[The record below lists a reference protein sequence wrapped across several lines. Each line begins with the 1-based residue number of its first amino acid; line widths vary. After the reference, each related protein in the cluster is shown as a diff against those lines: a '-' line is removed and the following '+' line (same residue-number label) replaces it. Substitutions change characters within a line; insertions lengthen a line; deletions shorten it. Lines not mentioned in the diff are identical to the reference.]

1 MKVLVADD
9 DALIRRLLIALLN
22 KLGHE
27 AEVAE
32 NGQAAWKALDTETP
46 PALAILDWV
55 MPGMDGVEVC
65 RRLRASPRKT
75 RTYVLLLSARA
86 EKQEVIAGLDAGADD
101 YLVKPFDPMS
111 LLARL
116 RVAQR
121 IIAYQNELQQNIG
134 EMEELLQ
141 RHNLLGEMF
150 GKKPRLTEASAG
162 IAGRSVS
169 PNVASEKR
177 TPSVVSNERLSEIF
191 ASSFAAVGLGGAG
204 VVTAEKV
211 TQPEGAM
218 FTAWAPLVFIK
229 QGVWMDLLFEAD
241 DASAVAMFE
250 FLLGR
255 IPVSEREL
263 LDFLAET
270 FNLICTAVKTAL
282 GESNISVLV
291 PIISRSIRT
300 DSLTIQPPGSGSVIR
315 HCVSLPDI
323 RGSITVIRQLAPV
336 LQKSL
341 GSLHPFDILAENLP
355 SPGDPKVSLLNQ
367 GVILSERYIEKLSAV
382 ARSAQVDLRVPV
394 IPLSRLAEFFCLGR
408 IRS

>member
-9 DALIRRLLIALLN
+9 DALIRRLLMALLN

-27 AEVAE
+27 VEVAE
-32 NGQAAWKALDTETP
+32 NGLVAWKGL
-46 PALAILDWV
+46 
-55 MPGMDGVEVC
+55 DGVEIC
-65 RRLRASPRKT
+65 RKLRASPRKT
-75 RTYVLLLSARA
+75 RTYVLLLSAKA

-121 IIAYQNELQQNIG
+121 IIAYQGELQQNIG

-150 GKKPRLTEASAG
+150 GKQSRLAEASG
-162 IAGRSVS
+162 GNAGRSVS
-169 PNVASEKR
+169 PNIAPDKR
-177 TPSVVSNERLSEIF
+177 MPSVVSNERLSEIF
-191 ASSFAAVGLGGAG
+191 AASFAAVGFGGAG
-204 VVTAEKV
+204 VVTAETV
-211 TQPEGAM
+211 THAEGAT

-229 QGVWMDLLFEAD
+229 QGVWMDFLFEAD

-270 FNLICTAVKTAL
+270 FNLICAAVKAAL
-282 GESNISVLV
+282 AESNIPALV

-300 DSLTIQPPGSGSVIR
+300 DSLTVQPPARESSRYSRKHNRDPAV
-315 HCVSLPDI
+315 
-323 RGSITVIRQLAPV
+323 
-336 LQKSL
+336 
-341 GSLHPFDILAENLP
+341 
-355 SPGDPKVSLLNQ
+355 SPGSAKVAGIIASL
-367 GVILSERYIEKLSAV
+367 RYSGGES
-382 ARSAQVDLRVPV
+382 PV
-394 IPLSRLAEFFCLGR
+394 SW
-408 IRS
+408 